1 MTMTHWGSLG
11 GVKGESLGQT
21 QKKKKSRGF
30 FLNLPDNRS
39 GLNDTWVKIMINKS
53 VYQWKGYG
61 PRLTLK
67 ERWK

>member
-1 MTMTHWGSLG
+1 L
-11 GVKGESLGQT
+11 
-21 QKKKKSRGF
+21 QKKKKKVGVF